1 MINDDQIIKISKLLT
16 EDPDYL
22 LLEARCPKC
31 GDKNAYNSPFK
42 APSVAWDCP
51 NEFCEFYRGSKSEKK
66 LTENDFEFTLIEPF
80 FGGVTGYAHGQLITL
95 DDIVKIIDNIDFIDI
110 DIEIAR
116 KDREDLANYDV
127 ALSFIKNQTDGVTYL
142 PSNFRYDPS
151 LSQKEK
157 DAYTVSFK
165 NPKLYNMTGQGV
177 RKLILI
183 GIEKLSKL
191 L

>member
-1 MINDDQIIKISKLLT
+1 MINDDQIKKISKLLT

-66 LTENDFEFTLIEPF
+66 LTENDFEFTLIDTF
-80 FGGVTGYAHGQLITL
+80 QKIAGYAHGQLITL
-95 DDIVKIIDNIDFIDI
+95 DDVVKIMESPNNLHFQV
-110 DIEIAR
+110 EIAR
-116 KDREDLANYDV
+116 KAREDLANYDI
-127 ALSFIKNQTDGVTYL
+127 ALHFMKNNIDGIIYA
-142 PSNFRYDPS
+142 PKSNRYDPS

-157 DAYTVSFK
+157 DAYLAAFGS
-165 NPKLYNMTGQGV
+165 PKLYNMTAQGV
-177 RKLILI
+177 KKLILI